1 MSQPFSDRAQAL
13 MKALVEQYVRDG
25 QPVGSK
31 TLAELTNLG
40 ISSATVRNVMIEL
53 EDLGFVQTPHT
64 SAGRIP
70 TARGFRVF
78 VDRLLTV
85 QSISEQEVAQIRA
98 QLKPELDTGALLTQA
113 SNLLSEV
120 THMAGLVRVPKRQVQ
135 TLKHL
140 EFLPIGG
147 RRVLAVLVLSDREV
161 QNRVLH
167 TDREYSRDELQQAAN
182 YVNQH
187 FAGRDLRQARAE
199 LVNQMRADRLALD
212 QMMSGLLRVAEAALD
227 DSRVPHEDY
236 HVAGELNLLQLADP
250 AGMGG
255 LRELFEAFAHK
266 QQILGMLDKCLAAD
280 GVQIFIGEEA
290 GQPGIKNASLIAAP
304 YEVNGERV
312 GVLAVIGP
320 TRMAYDRVIPV
331 VDITARLLSSA
342 LASDGP

>member
-1 MSQPFSDRAQAL
+1 MSQQFSERAQVL
-13 MKALVEQYVRDG
+13 MKALVEQYLRDG

-31 TLAELTNLG
+31 TLAEVSNLG
-40 ISSATVRNVMIEL
+40 VSSATIRNVMMEL

-70 TARGFRVF
+70 TALGYRLF

-85 QSISEQEVAQIRA
+85 QSLSETEVAQIRA
-98 QLKPELDTGALLTQA
+98 QLKPELETTALLNQA

-147 RRVLAVLVLSDREV
+147 RRVLVVLVLSDREV
-161 QNRVLH
+161 QNRILH
-167 TDREYSRDELQQAAN
+167 TDRDYTRDELQQAAN

-187 FAGRDLRQARAE
+187 FAGRDLRQARVE
-199 LVNQMRADRLALD
+199 LVNQLRADRAAMD
-212 QMMSGLLRVAEAALD
+212 QMMAGLLRVAEAALD
-227 DSRVPHEDY
+227 SSEPQDDF
-236 HVAGELNLLQLADP
+236 HVTGELNLLQLADP
-250 AGMGG
+250 AGLGG
-255 LRELFEAFAHK
+255 LRELFEAFSRK

-342 LASDGP
+342 LTSDET